1 MLLAT
6 TPPSPPIPTPS
17 GVSRS
22 TSKSV
27 GHVQP
32 LTAVATATIEGA
44 CEVVEA
50 VRKAVQ
56 ETKVGVVSR
65 RMEAAAALLPAEE
78 EAI

>member
-27 GHVQP
+27 ARVQP
-32 LTAVATATIEGA
+32 LTVVVIAIIEGVY
-44 CEVVEA
+44 EVVEA

-56 ETKVGVVSR
+56 ETKAGVVSR